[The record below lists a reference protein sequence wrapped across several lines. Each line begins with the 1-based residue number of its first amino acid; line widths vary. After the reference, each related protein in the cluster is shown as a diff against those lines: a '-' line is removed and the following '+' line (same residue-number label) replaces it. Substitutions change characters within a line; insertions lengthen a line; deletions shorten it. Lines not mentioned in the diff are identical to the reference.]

1 MTEPTE
7 NKVKQQILLTCRTH
21 EMILKE
27 FPDKYGKP
35 DCEVP
40 IKDFHITLGIM
51 DTKLQPNGFQLY
63 IGDNVT
69 YQDYLSM
76 LKFLYENPLKENV
89 FNKTQEKVKE
99 TQKVVEYDTL

>member
-1 MTEPTE
+1 MTESQKPE
-7 NKVKQQILLTCRTH
+7 VKQQILLTCRTH

-27 FPDKYGKP
+27 FPETCGKP

-40 IKDFHITLGIM
+40 TKDFHITLGIM
-51 DTKLQPNGFQLY
+51 ESKLQPNGFQLY

-69 YQDYLSM
+69 YKDYLAM

-89 FNKTQEKVKE
+89 FVKTQEKALE
-99 TQKVVEYDTL
+99 IQKA